1 MTRIQIIKNLL
12 KKMSQPTQYE
22 KPEIIVV
29 EPTGQQK
36 RYILKPHGDID
47 IIKKKWKSHLRNI
60 GAKWVD
66 KQRHW
71 TISKD
76 NLKLFDNLRKVID
89 KSDKKDDEKDSAH
102 SSSSSSNS
110 ENDNSDDDTELIEYI
125 KDRIKTAR
133 GNHPEIDQTEIEESD
148 YEDVISLSRRVRYLY
163 RVIDVLR
170 KDIKSLQDENALIYR
185 DISKI
190 KH

>member
-1 MTRIQIIKNLL
+1 
-12 KKMSQPTQYE
+12 MSQPTQYE

-36 RYILKPHGDID
+36 RYILKPHGDLE

-71 TISKD
+71 TIAKD

-89 KSDKKDDEKDSAH
+89 KSDKKEHEEKDSEH
-102 SSSSSSNS
+102 SSSSNS
-110 ENDNSDDDTELIEYI
+110 ENDNSDDDTELIDYI

-133 GNHPEIDQTEIEESD
+133 GNHPEIDKTEIEESD

-163 RVIDVLR
+163 RLIDALR
-170 KDIKSLQDENALIYR
+170 KDVKSLQDENALIYR
-185 DISKI
+185 DISKL

>member
-1 MTRIQIIKNLL
+1 
-12 KKMSQPTQYE
+12 MSQSTQYE

-29 EPTGQQK
+29 EPIGQQK
-36 RYILKPHGDID
+36 RYILKPHGDLD

-71 TISKD
+71 TIAKD
-76 NLKLFDNLRKVID
+76 NLKLFENLRKVID
-89 KSDKKDDEKDSAH
+89 KSEKDSEH
-102 SSSSSSNS
+102 GSSSSSSS
-110 ENDNSDDDTELIEYI
+110 SDNDNSDDDTELIEYI
-125 KDRIKTAR
+125 KDRINTTR
-133 GNHPEIDQTEIEESD
+133 GNHPEIDKTEIDESD

-170 KDIKSLQDENALIYR
+170 KDVKSLKDENALIYR
-185 DISKI
+185 DISKL